1 MLRNNNDNKINSILG
16 PEVEINGD
24 INVTGSILIYGK
36 INGHV
41 TATGRVTMAKKSS
54 IKGNIDSKDAIISGT
69 IEGDLKVENKAILED
84 DCVLNGNLT
93 ASIIVV
99 EEGATFEGLCNMLGA
114 KSINNDN
121 NFEASLANEED

>member
-24 INVTGSILIYGK
+24 INVTGSLLIYGK

-99 EEGATFEGLCNMLGA
+99 EEG
-114 KSINNDN
+114 
-121 NFEASLANEED
+121 